1 MPIGDKFQIG
11 EFKFIILDGRWV
23 PPFEHKEA
31 WDRKG
36 LDGIQTA
43 TSGKRGVPFTLRSFR
58 DCEDWE
64 EADQLIEKYRGLI
77 SEDPVTCVLNGVTSD
92 KREKNPFKVDVQ
104 NVQPVEHRESPV
116 ISGGFSEESTAML
129 VCEWTL
135 IAIATEA

>member
-36 LDGIQTA
+36 IDGIQTA

-64 EADQLIEKYRGLI
+64 EADQLIEKYRALI
-77 SEDPVTCVLNGVTSD
+77 SEDPVTCILNGVTSD
-92 KREKNPFKVDVQ
+92 IERRTLSRWTCKTS
-104 NVQPVEHRESPV
+104 SP
-116 ISGGFSEESTAML
+116 
-129 VCEWTL
+129 WN
-135 IAIATEA
+135 TENHQ